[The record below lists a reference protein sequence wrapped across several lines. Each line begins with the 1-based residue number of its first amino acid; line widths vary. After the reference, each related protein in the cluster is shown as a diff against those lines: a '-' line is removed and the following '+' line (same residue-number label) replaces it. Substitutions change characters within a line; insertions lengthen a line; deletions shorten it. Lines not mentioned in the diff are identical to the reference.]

1 MNQKEQNNAP
11 LEESGNYTLPKALIL
26 RGKRN
31 FDRLF
36 SKSERLGA
44 PFITLRYKFY
54 SNSEEGFQVG
64 FISKKKLGNAVHR
77 NKIRRLMRE
86 AFRLNQQIILPEL
99 EDKQVGLHMV
109 LMAQSTDQDF
119 EVINSSIKTLLED
132 LRNRLNS
139 FQPES

>member
-1 MNQKEQNNAP
+1 MNLKELNNAP
-11 LEESGNYTLPKALIL
+11 SEESGNVTLPKALIL

-44 PFITLRYKFY
+44 PFIVLRYKIY
-54 SNSEEGFQVG
+54 PEAQEGFQVG

-99 EDKQVGLHMV
+99 DKQQVGLHMV
-109 LMAQSTDQDF
+109 LMAQSVDVDF
-119 EVINSSIKTLLED
+119 EVVNSSVKTLLEQ
-132 LRNRLNS
+132 LRKRISLKKS
-139 FQPES
+139 ES